1 MTEEEYY
8 QQMWNE
14 SRHGCG
20 GLTAALFI
28 IIAMLALLTGCRTQ
42 YVPVETVIKEY
53 IHSTDTVREKDT
65 IRNEKE
71 TIIREAG
78 AADSAMLAKLG
89 LQIKNNERII
99 LVLKNELERQSHE
112 KQEMRTDTII
122 REKEVQIPYPVERK
136 LSRFEQFK
144 MDYGAISFGVSIAAV
159 IAAVVFIIL
168 WLRRK
173 SKL

>member
-8 QQMWNE
+8 QQVWQE

-42 YVPVETVIKEY
+42 YVSVPEYHTEY
-53 IHSTDTVREKDT
+53 IVKHDSVTLRDSIWQHDSVYVERSGDTLLVEKWRTKYVEHLRDVVKIDSFIKTDS
-65 IRNEKE
+65 IR
-71 TIIREAG
+71 A
-78 AADSAMLAKLG
+78 
-89 LQIKNNERII
+89 
-99 LVLKNELERQSHE
+99 
-112 KQEMRTDTII
+112 
-122 REKEVQIPYPVERK
+122 PYPVERK

-144 MDYGAISFGVSIAAV
+144 MDYGAVSFGVSIAAIIV
-159 IAAVVFIIL
+159 LVVFIIL

>member
-8 QQMWNE
+8 QQVWQE

-42 YVPVETVIKEY
+42 YVSVPEYHTEY
-53 IHSTDTVREKDT
+53 IVKHDSVTLRDSIWQHDSVYVERSGDTLLVEKWRTKYQLVYRDVVRIDSFVKTD
-65 IRNEKE
+65 
-71 TIIREAG
+71 
-78 AADSAMLAKLG
+78 S
-89 LQIKNNERII
+89 
-99 LVLKNELERQSHE
+99 
-112 KQEMRTDTII
+112 
-122 REKEVQIPYPVERK
+122 VQVPYPVERK
-136 LSRFEQFK
+136 ATRWEQFK
-144 MDYGAISFGVSIAAV
+144 MDYGAVSFGVSIAAI